1 MYRIKKERP
10 KEPEQ
15 TPFPKT
21 YESEASAAANEKR
34 VRDSLKEW
42 DYEETPDSRRDEI
55 RANIAKSLKHIG
67 KSAASISK
75 SRRKYAGDE
84 PRPIEMALLAALLSP
99 DAAKNPRSA
108 YEKAWAFLN
117 AELENIP
124 FEELSTADMEAK
136 LRKDLRIRDALV
148 GEWKLNIGPRIS
160 FSDAL
165 QAEWFEHTSL
175 RTFKVT
181 LKNVGYPPLFSK
193 DGGQIT
199 EAAYRL
205 VLERA
210 DLRRKKLDAQRRRK
224 SRAKPLQQ
232 PKKQDSL

>member
-1 MYRIKKERP
+1 MACKVGVMDEAEK
-10 KEPEQ
+10 
-15 TPFPKT
+15 TP
-21 YESEASAAANEKR
+21 YSN
-34 VRDSLKEW
+34 
-42 DYEETPDSRRDEI
+42 RDEI
-55 RANIAKSLKHIG
+55 RGNIAKSLKHIR

-99 DAAKNPRSA
+99 NAVKNPRSA

-124 FEELSTADMEAK
+124 FEDLSTADMEAK
-136 LRKDLRIRDALV
+136 LRKDARIHGALV
-148 GEWKLNIGPRIS
+148 REWKLNIGPRIS

-175 RTFKVT
+175 RTFKRT
-181 LKNVGYPPLFSK
+181 LENVGYPPLFSK

-199 EAAYRL
+199 EAAYSL

-210 DLRRKKLDAQRRRK
+210 DIRRKKLDAERRRE
-224 SRAKPLQQ
+224 SRAKQLQQ
-232 PKKQDSL
+232 RKKQDSL

>member
-1 MYRIKKERP
+1 MACKVGIMD
-10 KEPEQ
+10 EPEK
-15 TPFPKT
+15 TP
-21 YESEASAAANEKR
+21 YSN
-34 VRDSLKEW
+34 
-42 DYEETPDSRRDEI
+42 RDEI
-55 RANIAKSLKHIG
+55 RANIAKSLKHIR

-99 DAAKNPRSA
+99 DAVKNPRSA

-124 FEELSTADMEAK
+124 FEDLSTADMEAK
-136 LRKDLRIRDALV
+136 LRKDARIHDALV
-148 GEWKLNIGPRIS
+148 REWKLNIGPCIS

-210 DLRRKKLDAQRRRK
+210 ALRRKRLDAERRRE
-224 SRAKPLQQ
+224 SRAKPLQ
-232 PKKQDSL
+232 

>member
-1 MYRIKKERP
+1 MTGKVGGIMD
-10 KEPEQ
+10 EPEKM
-15 TPFPKT
+15 P
-21 YESEASAAANEKR
+21 YSNRE
-34 VRDSLKEW
+34 
-42 DYEETPDSRRDEI
+42 EI
-55 RANIAKSLKHIG
+55 RANIAKSLKHIN
-67 KSAASISK
+67 KSAASLSK

-99 DAAKNPRSA
+99 DAAKNPISA
-108 YEKAWAFLN
+108 YDKAWAFLN

-124 FEELSTADMEAK
+124 FENLSTADQEAK
-136 LRKDLRIRDALV
+136 LRKDARICDALAR
-148 GEWKLNIGPRIS
+148 EWKLNIGPRIS

-175 RTFKVT
+175 RRFKVT

-205 VLERA
+205 VQERA